1 MNQDFTD
8 TIPTEW
14 AASASTEIG
23 ADQSE
28 RVEPGMQMI
37 GVLLML
43 LVVGVALLA
52 ASI

>member
-23 ADQSE
+23 CDDD